1 MACELAA
8 IVAVCDGWAI
18 GYEGGLLVS
27 NKADMRRFKELTW
40 GCPVI
45 MGHATQESFP
55 GGRPLK
61 GRRNIVLTRDASFER
76 EGVTAVHSVDEALA
90 AVSGEEL
97 AWVVGGA
104 QVYAEL
110 LPWCTRV
117 EVTRSYCSRTADAYF
132 PDLDAD
138 PGWELVLDGPEEVV
152 APGQGDEG
160 LRYRFQTYRRTDAGD
175 AVGEAAGVRAGTG
188 VRHGDAG
195 TGAAGRRL
203 R

>member
-27 NKADMRRFKELTW
+27 NRADMRRFKELTW

-45 MGHATQESFP
+45 MGRATLESFP

-61 GRRNIVLTRDASFER
+61 GRRNIVLTRDAGFAR
-76 EGVTAVHSVDEALA
+76 EGVLAVHSVDGALA
-90 AVSGEEL
+90 AVSDDEL

-110 LPWCTRV
+110 LPWCVRA
-117 EVTRSYCSRTADAYF
+117 EVTRNLCARPADAFF
-132 PDLDAD
+132 PDLDAS
-138 PGWELVLDGPEEVV
+138 PEWELAHEGPEEVV
-152 APGQGDEG
+152 APGEGDEG
-160 LRYRFQTYRRTDAGD
+160 LVYRFLTYRRIARDASPPGS
-175 AVGEAAGVRAGTG
+175 AGEPLGSPSSAGEPFQG
-188 VRHGDAG
+188 
-195 TGAAGRRL
+195 
-203 R
+203 

>member
-1 MACELAA
+1 MACEIAA

-27 NKADMRRFKELTW
+27 NRADMRRFRELTW

-45 MGHATQESFP
+45 MGRATLESFP
-55 GGRPLK
+55 GGRPLA
-61 GRRNIVLTRDASFER
+61 GRRNIVLTHDAAFER

-110 LPWCTRV
+110 LPWCTRA
-117 EVTRSYCSRTADAYF
+117 EVTRNYCARPADVFF
-132 PDLDAD
+132 PNLDTD
-138 PGWELVLDGPEEVV
+138 PAWELAWEGQEEVV
-152 APGQGDEG
+152 ASGQGDEG
-160 LRYRFQTYRRTDAGD
+160 LAYRFQTYRRT
-175 AVGEAAGVRAGTG
+175 
-188 VRHGDAG
+188 
-195 TGAAGRRL
+195 GADRGARG
-203 R
+203 

>member
-1 MACELAA
+1 MACEIAA

-27 NKADMRRFKELTW
+27 NRADMRRFRELTW

-45 MGHATQESFP
+45 MGRATLESFP
-55 GGRPLK
+55 GGRPLA
-61 GRRNIVLTRDASFER
+61 GRRNIVLTHDAAFER

-110 LPWCTRV
+110 LPWCARA
-117 EVTRSYCSRTADAYF
+117 EVTRNYCARPADAFF
-132 PDLDAD
+132 PDLDAN
-138 PGWELVLDGPEEVV
+138 PEWELECEGPEEVV

-160 LRYRFQTYRRTDAGD
+160 LAYRFQTYRRIARDASPPGS
-175 AVGEAAGVRAGTG
+175 AGEPLGSPGNVGEPFQG
-188 VRHGDAG
+188 
-195 TGAAGRRL
+195 
-203 R
+203 

>member
-18 GYEGGLLVS
+18 GYGGGLLVS
-27 NKADMRRFKELTW
+27 NRADMRRFRELTW

-45 MGHATQESFP
+45 MGRTTLESFP

-61 GRRNIVLTRDASFER
+61 GRRNIVLTHDAGFER
-76 EGVTAVHSVDEALA
+76 TGVDAVHSVDEALA
-90 AVSGEEL
+90 AISDDGL

-110 LPWCTRV
+110 LPWCARA
-117 EVTRSYCSRTADAYF
+117 EVTRNLCTRPADAFF
-132 PDLDAD
+132 PDLDAS
-138 PGWELVLDGPEEVV
+138 PEWELEREGPEEVV

-160 LRYRFQTYRRTDAGD
+160 LAYRFQTYIRRA
-175 AVGEAAGVRAGTG
+175 
-188 VRHGDAG
+188 
-195 TGAAGRRL
+195 
-203 R
+203 

>member
-18 GYEGGLLVS
+18 GYGGGLLVS

-45 MGHATQESFP
+45 MGRATLESFP

-61 GRRNIVLTRDASFER
+61 GRRNIVLTHDAGFSR
-76 EGVTAVHSVDEALA
+76 EGALVAHSVDEALA
-90 AVSGEEL
+90 AVGDDAL

-110 LPWCTRV
+110 LPWCVRA
-117 EVTRSYCSRTADAYF
+117 EVTRNRCTRPADAFF
-132 PDLDAD
+132 PDLSAD
-138 PGWELVLDGPEEVV
+138 PAWELAWEGPEEVV
-152 APGQGDEG
+152 GPGQGDEG
-160 LRYRFQTYRRTDAGD
+160 LAYRFQTYRRRGAG
-175 AVGEAAGVRAGTG
+175 G
-188 VRHGDAG
+188 
-195 TGAAGRRL
+195 GRQA
-203 R
+203 